1 MMNDVQK
8 TFLTGEFAAL
18 FEVKKIHCSIMIR
31 SICLS
36 RQVFRKMGTVI
47 IHLNSLI
54 ISWPFNLFA
63 LFNFRSSN

>member
-1 MMNDVQK
+1 MMSDGQK

-36 RQVFRKMGTVI
+36 RQVFRKTGTVI
-47 IHLNSLI
+47 IHLNNLI
-54 ISWPFNLFA
+54 ISWLFNPFA
-63 LFNFRSSN
+63 LSNFRSNN